1 MDGKEEN
8 RIIRKRKT
16 RYLIGVTLIYMTA
29 YLALYMVLSLLNFV
43 AEMHPYVNLF
53 FMLAF
58 FPIAWMIARKAA
70 DSRSFNRAVCR
81 RN

>member
-16 RYLIGVTLIYMTA
+16 KYLTGVIAIYMTA
-29 YLALYMVLSLLNFV
+29 YLSMYVILALLNSV
-43 AEMHPYVNLF
+43 SEMHPYVNLF

-58 FPIAWMIARKAA
+58 LPAAWFITRKAA
-70 DSRSFNRAVCR
+70 DSAAFNRAVCR